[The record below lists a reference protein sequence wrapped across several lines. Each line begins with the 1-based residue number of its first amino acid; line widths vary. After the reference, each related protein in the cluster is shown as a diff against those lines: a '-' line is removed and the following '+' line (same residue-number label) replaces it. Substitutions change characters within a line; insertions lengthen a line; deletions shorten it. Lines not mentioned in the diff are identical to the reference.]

1 MSLVCSAFPVLFVS
15 VKVKVKV
22 EAAVMFGVAV
32 VVGGGIRG
40 TQCWV
45 RSGVLRFTRIKLIR
59 KTFTDQLDPHVHFI
73 VANQV

>member
-45 RSGVLRFTRIKLIR
+45 CSGVLHFAWIKLIR
-59 KTFTDQLDPHVHFI
+59 KIFMDQLDPHVQFI
-73 VANQV
+73 AANQV